1 MLILKDVAAAA
12 KDPKKPA
19 SGPLLPGG
27 ASQPVTDA
35 YAVLGVP
42 ASATP
47 VEVKKRYMRLSLLIH
62 PDKCGHRDAHEAFQ
76 AVSKA
81 AKTLQDGGLRQA
93 LDAQLED
100 AELRRMAAKEAE
112 KQERE
117 RQWRVAKGLEAP
129 GQRGR
134 RQASRWG

>member
-1 MLILKDVAAAA
+1 MWYRFRRCEGT
-12 KDPKKPA
+12 PT
-19 SGPLLPGG
+19 LPD
-27 ASQPVTDA
+27 THF
-35 YAVLGVP
+35 VP
-42 ASATP
+42 AP
-47 VEVKKRYMRLSLLIH
+47 
-62 PDKCGHRDAHEAFQ
+62 CFQ

-81 AKTLQDGGLRQA
+81 AKTLQDSGLRGA

-129 GQRGR
+129 GR
-134 RQASRWG
+134 